1 MTCIYSK
8 VVVELTFNALDLKRE
23 ARPWFKYSTSP
34 LLWAVA
40 VSCCGKKTY
49 VICNSKLLKVCSLNG
64 NACGGFVPRF
74 LI

>member
-23 ARPWFKYSTSP
+23 ARPWLFYLSIAMGRRS
-34 LLWAVA
+34 
-40 VSCCGKKTY
+40 KKTY